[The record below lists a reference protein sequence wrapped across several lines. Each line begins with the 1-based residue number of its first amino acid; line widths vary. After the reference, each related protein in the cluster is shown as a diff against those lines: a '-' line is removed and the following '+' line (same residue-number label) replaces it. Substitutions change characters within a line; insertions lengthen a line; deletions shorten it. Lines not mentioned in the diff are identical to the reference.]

1 MKIALYFGSFNPI
14 HHGHLI
20 IANQIVE
27 QENYNELWFVISPQ
41 NPFKN
46 ENNLLN
52 ANHRY
57 HLLQLA
63 IEGENKLKVSNIEFK
78 LPKPSYT
85 VNTLLYLKEKFPKHQ
100 FDIVLGSDGFQN
112 IKNWRNASFILKNYK
127 IIIYKRPGFEIVNDT
142 EAEIKEI
149 DNQLLEVDEKIRLLE
164 YERENLLRKKRQSNS
179 RLKELIPSS
188 SGGAQSDLST
198 DWNRNGK
205 I

>member
-1 MKIALYFGSFNPI
+1 MRVALYFGSFNPI

-27 QENYNELWFVISPQ
+27 QENYNELWFIVSPQ

-46 ENNLLN
+46 ESSLLN

-63 IEGENKLKVSNIEFK
+63 IEGENKLKASNIEFK

-85 VNTLLYLKEKFPKHQ
+85 VNTLVYLKEKYPNHQ

-112 IKNWRNASFILKNYK
+112 IKKWKNSSFILENYK
-127 IIIYKRPGFEIVNDT
+127 FIIYKRPGFEIINDT

-149 DNQLLEVDEKIRLLE
+149 IGPQLLISSTHIR
-164 YERENLLRKKRQSNS
+164 
-179 RLKELIPSS
+179 ELIEKNKSIKYLVPDIVNDEIKARGFYKASKKE
-188 SGGAQSDLST
+188 T
-198 DWNRNGK
+198 K
-205 I
+205 E

>member
-1 MKIALYFGSFNPI
+1 MRVALYFGSFNPI

-27 QENYNELWFVISPQ
+27 QENYNELWFIVSPQ

-46 ENNLLN
+46 ESSLLN

-63 IEGENKLKVSNIEFK
+63 IEGENKLKASNIEFK

-85 VNTLLYLKEKFPKHQ
+85 VNTLVYLKEKYPNHQ

-112 IKNWRNASFILKNYK
+112 IKKWKNSSFILENYK
-127 IIIYKRPGFEIVNDT
+127 FIIYKRPGFEIINDT

-149 DNQLLEVDEKIRLLE
+149 IGPQLLISSNHIR
-164 YERENLLRKKRQSNS
+164 
-179 RLKELIPSS
+179 ELIEKNKSIKYLVPDIVNDEIKARGFYKASKKE
-188 SGGAQSDLST
+188 T
-198 DWNRNGK
+198 K
-205 I
+205 E

>member
-27 QENYNELWFVISPQ
+27 QENYNELWFVVSPQ

-46 ENNLLN
+46 EKNLLN

-63 IEGENKLKVSNIEFK
+63 IEGESKLKVSNIEFK

-85 VNTLLYLKEKFPKHQ
+85 INTLVYLKEKFPSHE

-149 DNQLLEVDEKIRLLE
+149 VGPQLLISSTYIRGLLE
-164 YERENLLRKKRQSNS
+164 KNKSIKFLVPDIVNDEIKARGFYNLSK
-179 RLKELIPSS
+179 
-188 SGGAQSDLST
+188 D
-198 DWNRNGK
+198 
-205 I
+205 

>member
-27 QENYNELWFVISPQ
+27 QENYNELWFVVSPQ

-46 ENNLLN
+46 EKNLLN

-63 IEGENKLKVSNIEFK
+63 IEGESKLKVSNIEFK

-85 VNTLLYLKEKFPKHQ
+85 INTLVYLKEKFPGHE

-127 IIIYKRPGFEIVNDT
+127 FIIYKRPGFEIVNDT

-149 DNQLLEVDEKIRLLE
+149 VGPQLLISSTYIRGLLE
-164 YERENLLRKKRQSNS
+164 KNKSIKFLVPDIVNDEIKARGFYNLSK
-179 RLKELIPSS
+179 
-188 SGGAQSDLST
+188 D
-198 DWNRNGK
+198 
-205 I
+205 

>member
-20 IANQIVE
+20 IANQIVGE
-27 QENYNELWFVISPQ
+27 ENYNELWFIVSPQ

-46 ENNLLN
+46 EKNLLN

-63 IEGENKLKVSNIEFK
+63 IEGESKLKASNIEFK

-85 VNTLLYLKEKFPKHQ
+85 VNTLVYLKEKYPSHE

-127 IIIYKRPGFEIVNDT
+127 FIIYKRPGFEIVNDT

-149 DNQLLEVDEKIRLLE
+149 VGPQLLISSTYIRGLLE
-164 YERENLLRKKRQSNS
+164 KNKSIKFLVPDIVNDEIKARGFYNLSK
-179 RLKELIPSS
+179 
-188 SGGAQSDLST
+188 D
-198 DWNRNGK
+198 
-205 I
+205 

>member
-27 QENYNELWFVISPQ
+27 QENYNELWFVVSPQ

-46 ENNLLN
+46 EKNLLN

-63 IEGENKLKVSNIEFK
+63 IEGESKLKVSNIEFK

-85 VNTLLYLKEKFPKHQ
+85 INTLVYLKEKFPSHE

-149 DNQLLEVDEKIRLLE
+149 VGPQLLISSTYIRGLLVKNKSIKFLVPDIVNDEIKARGF
-164 YERENLLRKKRQSNS
+164 YNLSK
-179 RLKELIPSS
+179 
-188 SGGAQSDLST
+188 D
-198 DWNRNGK
+198 
-205 I
+205 

>member
-20 IANQIVE
+20 IANLIIQ
-27 QENYNELWFVISPQ
+27 QENYQELWFVVSPQ

-57 HLLQLA
+57 QLIQLA
-63 IEGENKLKVSNIEFK
+63 IENEQHLKVSNIEFK

-85 VNTLLYLKEKFPKHQ
+85 VNTLIYLKEKYPNYQ

-112 IKNWRNASFILKNYK
+112 INKWKNSEFIIKNYNFLIYRRPGFDIRTIDDVKYK
-127 IIIYKRPGFEIVNDT
+127 IIEGPQLYISSTYIRKLVVEKKSIKYLVPDLVK
-142 EAEIKEI
+142 AEIEARGYY
-149 DNQLLEVDEKIRLLE
+149 NNLEK
-164 YERENLLRKKRQSNS
+164 
-179 RLKELIPSS
+179 
-188 SGGAQSDLST
+188 
-198 DWNRNGK
+198 
-205 I
+205 

>member
-27 QENYNELWFVISPQ
+27 QENYNELWFVVSPQ

-46 ENNLLN
+46 EKNLLN

-63 IEGENKLKVSNIEFK
+63 IEGESKLKVSNIEFK

-85 VNTLLYLKEKFPKHQ
+85 INTLVYLKEKFPGHE

-149 DNQLLEVDEKIRLLE
+149 VGPQLLISSTYIRGLLE
-164 YERENLLRKKRQSNS
+164 KNKSIKFLVPDIVNDEIKARGFYNLSK
-179 RLKELIPSS
+179 
-188 SGGAQSDLST
+188 D
-198 DWNRNGK
+198 
-205 I
+205 